1 MKPIFRIFKYL
12 RYYPWP
18 IGLNIFFNLLSILF
32 NLGSKKKDE
41 TILNN
46 VTKHDSILQKLFN
59 MINNFNAET
68 SQYVIY
74 CDNLNSYIKKDFAEI
89 REIIND
95 KINFILKEYSQT
107 SVRLQN
113 EQLSLKNEIVFLQ
126 KENEETLNKIVDLKK
141 KITKMEKMI
150 GHNEKDKN
158 GLFKTK

>member
-1 MKPIFRIFKYL
+1 M
-12 RYYPWP
+12 
-18 IGLNIFFNLLSILF
+18 NTDQNFN
-32 NLGSKKKDE
+32 NNKKKDE

-46 VTKHDSILQKLFN
+46 VTKHDSSLQKLFN
-59 MINNFNAET
+59 MISKFNAET

-89 REIIND
+89 RDIIND
-95 KINFILKEYSQT
+95 KINFILKEYNQT
-107 SVRLQN
+107 STRLQN
-113 EQLSLKNEIVFLQ
+113 EQLSLKNEIIFLQ

>member
-1 MKPIFRIFKYL
+1 M
-12 RYYPWP
+12 
-18 IGLNIFFNLLSILF
+18 NTDQNFN
-32 NLGSKKKDE
+32 NNKKKDE
-41 TILNN
+41 TILSN

>member
-1 MKPIFRIFKYL
+1 M
-12 RYYPWP
+12 
-18 IGLNIFFNLLSILF
+18 NTDQNFN
-32 NLGSKKKDE
+32 NNKKKDE

-113 EQLSLKNEIVFLQ
+113 EQLSLKNEIIFLQ
-126 KENEETLNKIVDLKK
+126 KENEETLNKIIELKK
-141 KITKMEKMI
+141 KITKMEKII
-150 GHNEKDKN
+150 GHNTKEN
-158 GLFKTK
+158 GLFNTK

>member
-1 MKPIFRIFKYL
+1 MM
-12 RYYPWP
+12 
-18 IGLNIFFNLLSILF
+18 NTDQNFNM
-32 NLGSKKKDE
+32 NDKNKKE

-46 VTKHDSILQKLFN
+46 VSKHDTSLQRLFN
-59 MINNFNAET
+59 MISKFNQET

-107 SVRLQN
+107 SSRLQN
-113 EQLSLKNEIVFLQ
+113 EQLSLKNEIIFLQ

-141 KITKMEKMI
+141 KITKMEKII
-150 GHNEKDKN
+150 GNNENDKN

>member
-1 MKPIFRIFKYL
+1 MHTEE
-12 RYYPWP
+12 
-18 IGLNIFFNLLSILF
+18 NFN
-32 NLGSKKKDE
+32 NNKKKDE

>member
-1 MKPIFRIFKYL
+1 M
-12 RYYPWP
+12 
-18 IGLNIFFNLLSILF
+18 NTDQNFNT
-32 NLGSKKKDE
+32 NDKNKKE

-46 VTKHDSILQKLFN
+46 VSKHDTSLQRLFN
-59 MINNFNAET
+59 MISKFNQET

-107 SVRLQN
+107 SSRLQN
-113 EQLSLKNEIVFLQ
+113 EQLSLKNEIIFLQ

-141 KITKMEKMI
+141 KITKMEKII
-150 GHNEKDKN
+150 GNNENDKN

>member
-1 MKPIFRIFKYL
+1 M
-12 RYYPWP
+12 
-18 IGLNIFFNLLSILF
+18 NTDQNFN
-32 NLGSKKKDE
+32 NNKKKDE

-107 SVRLQN
+107 SIRLQN